1 MEEEK
6 ENNFSIYKRN
16 NTIIIKN
23 NKSINVNYFCLEINA
38 LDFTLFLEEE
48 KDIEMLGEKLI
59 DCIGIIGIISLEDD
73 NYLIVI
79 TKAEL
84 ICSITKKEIYKVLD
98 TSFIKFSDDLIQEGD
113 IFCNEHTKEK
123 NDNNNKS
130 FDLETNND
138 NELIEQ
144 LKEIFKKGFYFSNKY
159 DLANSLI
166 SSYDYIANG
175 NKNFLSNR
183 KLLIKLCI
191 LKKKIKLLY

>member
-1 MEEEK
+1 MEEEN

-23 NKSINVNYFCLEINA
+23 NKSMNVNYFCLEINA

-113 IFCNEHTKEK
+113 IFCNEDAKEK
-123 NDNNNKS
+123 NDSNNNS
-130 FDLETNND
+130 YDLETNND

-159 DLANSLI
+159 DLANSLTSQNQIICFFKKSKKLI
-166 SSYDYIANG
+166 SSYD
-175 NKNFLSNR
+175 
-183 KLLIKLCI
+183 
-191 LKKKIKLLY
+191 